1 MTTGRLAGTRQFAAF
16 AEVCPDA
23 IIVVDGGNTIM
34 LVNANAARLFGY
46 EPADLIGKR
55 VDRLLAGFPCD
66 DETHEDTSGVDA
78 ADGQQSV
85 KACQLLAHRKD
96 GSEFPAELL
105 ITAIRHGR
113 GYVAMGSVR
122 DISER
127 SEDAIRF
134 RGVTETDDDAVVGV
148 DKSGLIALV
157 NPEAEELFGY
167 ARREMIDQ
175 PVDMLV
181 PQLSRDAPDPRSA
194 RRAKRK
200 PNAQVAKRTPLEGRG
215 KDGSEFPVE
224 ISLSAVDT
232 KEGPLV
238 SASIRDA
245 SDRSEAQR
253 EQDRAEV
260 QSARDLIE
268 SRLHQTHRLESLGQ
282 LAGGVAHDFNNLLAA
297 ILNYV
302 AFVSEGISAEINT
315 RPVGSSQRLTAVLS
329 DISQIRRAAER
340 AAALTHQLLAFAR
353 REVRHPEVLDINGI
367 VRDVETLLR
376 RTIGEHV
383 QLITVGAP
391 DLAAVRADRGQIE
404 QILLNLAVNARDA
417 MPNGGTVSVATENF
431 TVDEAFATLHPVVEA
446 GPYIRLCVTD
456 TGTGMDRKTIDR
468 AFEPFFSTKPKDKG
482 TGLGLATVY
491 GIVSQTGGMVE
502 LESEIGAGTT
512 VTILL
517 PSVVA
522 SLAEQ
527 PVAGP
532 RMRLHRTGETI
543 LIVEDE
549 ELVRDVATRIL
560 AQHGYEVLVAASGD
574 AATALIDGHPETIEL
589 LLTDVVMPGLT
600 GRELAEQVSETR
612 PEIRVLYMSGYP
624 ESVIASQGVLDQGIS
639 FVSKPFNAA
648 DLLEHVRAV
657 LDA

>member
-1 MTTGRLAGTRQFAAF
+1 MTAGRLAGSRRFAAF

-23 IIVVDGGNTIM
+23 IIIVDGGNAIL
-34 LVNANAARLFGY
+34 LVNAHAARLFGY
-46 EPADLIGKR
+46 EPADLIGKP
-55 VDRLLAGFPCD
+55 VERLLAGFPCD
-66 DETHEDTSGVDA
+66 AETREDTSRLEITNA
-78 ADGQQSV
+78 QQSV
-85 KACQLLAHRKD
+85 KACQLTAHRKD
-96 GSEFPAELL
+96 GSDFRAELL
-105 ITAIRHGR
+105 VTAIRHGR

-122 DISER
+122 DISDR
-127 SEDAIRF
+127 SQDAARF
-134 RGVTETDDDAVVGV
+134 RGVVESVDDAAVGV

-167 ARREMIDQ
+167 TRRELIDQ
-175 PVDMLV
+175 PIDVLV
-181 PQLSRDAPDPRSA
+181 PQLSRDGPAPHSA
-194 RRAKRK
+194 RRVKRK
-200 PNAQVAKRTPLEGRG
+200 PNVQVAKRTPLDGKG

-224 ISLSAVDT
+224 ISLSAVET
-232 KEGPLV
+232 KDGPLV
-238 SASIRDA
+238 SAAIRDA
-245 SDRSEAQR
+245 SDRSETQR
-253 EQDRAEV
+253 EQDRADV
-260 QSARDLIE
+260 QSGRDLIE

-302 AFVSEGISAEINT
+302 AFVSEGVSAEINT
-315 RPVGSSQRLTAVLS
+315 RPAGSSDRLTAVLS
-329 DISQIRRAAER
+329 DIGQIGAAAER
-340 AAALTHQLLAFAR
+340 AATLTHQLLAFAR
-353 REVRHPEVLDINGI
+353 REVRNPEILDINSI
-367 VRDVETLLR
+367 VSDVEILLR
-376 RTIGEHV
+376 RTIGEQV
-383 QLITVGAP
+383 RLTTSGAS

-431 TVDEAFATLHPVVEA
+431 TVDAAFAKLHPLVEA
-446 GPYIRLCVTD
+446 GPYVRLSVTD
-456 TGTGMDRKTIDR
+456 TGTGMDRKTVDR
-468 AFEPFFSTKPKDKG
+468 AFEPFFSTKTKDKG

-502 LESEIGAGTT
+502 LDSEIGAGTT

-527 PVAGP
+527 HVAGP
-532 RMRLHRTGETI
+532 RMRLHRTGETV

-560 AQHGYEVLVAASGD
+560 TQHGYEVLVAASGD
-574 AATALIDGHPETIEL
+574 AASALIDGHPGKIEL

>member
-1 MTTGRLAGTRQFAAF
+1 MTTARLAGTKQFLAF
-16 AEVCPDA
+16 TEVCPDA
-23 IIVVDGGNTIM
+23 IIIVDGTNAIL
-34 LVNANAARLFGY
+34 LVNVRAASLFGY
-46 EPADLIGKR
+46 EPTDLIGKP
-55 VDRLLAGFPCD
+55 VDLLIAGFPRD
-66 DETHEDTSGVDA
+66 AETRKGASQLEA
-78 ADGQQSV
+78 ATERHTV
-85 KACQLLAHRKD
+85 KALNLLAHRQD
-96 GSEFPAELL
+96 GSEFRAEVLV
-105 ITAIRHGR
+105 TAIRHGR

-127 SEDAIRF
+127 FEDGARF
-134 RGVTETDDDAVVGV
+134 RGVLEAGEDAAVGV
-148 DKSGLIALV
+148 DKSGRIALV

-167 ARREMIDQ
+167 TRRELTDQ
-175 PVDMLV
+175 PLDVLV
-181 PQLSRDAPDPRSA
+181 PQTSRNKPSRHGA
-194 RRAKRK
+194 RRVKGEL
-200 PNAQVAKRTPLEGRG
+200 NVQVAVGTPLEGRR
-215 KDGSEFPVE
+215 KDGSAFPVE
-224 ISLSAVDT
+224 ISLSAVET

-245 SDRSEAQR
+245 SHRAETPR

-302 AFVSEGISAEINT
+302 AFASEGISAEINT
-315 RPVGSSQRLTAVLS
+315 RPVGSSDRLTAVLS
-329 DISQIRRAAER
+329 DVGQIGAAAER

-353 REVRHPEVLDINGI
+353 REVRHPEVLDINSI
-367 VRDVETLLR
+367 VSDVETLLR
-376 RTIGEHV
+376 RTIGEQV
-383 QLITVGAP
+383 RLITSGAP

-417 MPNGGTVSVATENF
+417 MPNGGTVSVATENY
-431 TVDEAFATLHPVVEA
+431 TVDAAFATLHPVVEA
-446 GPYIRLCVTD
+446 GPHVRLCVTD

-502 LESEIGAGTT
+502 LDSEIGSGTT

-522 SLAEQ
+522 GLAAQ

-532 RMRLHRTGETI
+532 SMRLHRTGETI
-543 LIVEDE
+543 LVVEDE

-560 AQHGYEVLVAASGD
+560 TQHGYKVLVASSGD
-574 AATALIDGHPETIEL
+574 AASALIDSHPSTIDL
-589 LLTDVVMPGLT
+589 MLTDVVMPGLT
-600 GRELAEQVSETR
+600 GRELAEQVLEAR